1 MREFNYFR
9 ICIFRYYHS
18 YCIPAS
24 ATGFTASKI
33 KSILLFQ
40 NQITMRKFFLIC
52 LLATTVQLISAQQKK
67 PTSTTIE
74 FVTSVEGVKEYKLPN
89 GLQILLVPDAAQTNV
104 VVNVV
109 YHVGSRNEGYGET
122 GMAHLLEHMMFK
134 GSKKFSNIKQTIAD
148 KGAFAN
154 GTTWYDRTDYF
165 EILPATDSNLTWALD
180 MESDR
185 MVNSLMKNED
195 LQKEFTVVRNE
206 FEMDENYPD
215 NILMERVLST
225 MYLWH
230 NYGKSTIGSK
240 EDIER
245 VPIGNLKM
253 FYQKYYQPDD
263 ATLIVGGKFDEKKT
277 LDWITKYFGKIPKP
291 SRIIQPPYTAE
302 PPQDGERYVELKR
315 NGDISFIGIGY
326 HTPAY
331 SDRDYVANDA
341 IINILTNDPS
351 GYFYKAL
358 VETKLATKVSGVSF
372 QLHDPG
378 FTYFSCNI
386 PKDKSLDSA
395 RNAFIAAADK
405 LESYVVTQE
414 DLDRAKNAL
423 TKQVTDLQN
432 NTVNFCI
439 SLAEIIGAGDWRLF
453 YIYRDR
459 VERLTVADVQLA
471 LKKYYLPTNRTVGV
485 FIPDKNPER
494 TVVGAV
500 PDIKALVKNYKGKV
514 TKVQSETFEAS
525 ISNIVKNIQY
535 GSLSNGMKYAL
546 LKKPTKGDKIYANI
560 ILKIGN
566 EKSLTGKNIIPSLTA
581 RMLKNGTTSKSK
593 KEINDLLDKIKTSID
608 IYGDGP
614 RITAFVSTDKNN
626 AAAAFDLL
634 ADILLH
640 PLFNKDEFDKML
652 LDMKG
657 EFENNKSDPQYVAS
671 NTLNKRMSPYPK
683 GHPLYPE
690 DLNEALGDL
699 QKASL
704 DDVKAFYKDFY
715 GANNGYAAF
724 VGNIDDASVKSSL
737 EKNFSNFNSKDPY
750 TDIEEKYFDV
760 TGGTQT
766 IEIKDKTNAVCLGA
780 INVPLKQSDPDYIA
794 LDIANEMLG
803 GGAFL
808 SSRIPQRLRESEGMS
823 YGAGSYLSFN
833 FKYPVATW
841 GVYAIFNPIYKNRL
855 DSALHDVIDK
865 TLRGGF
871 KEDEMKKCLSSWL
884 QQRKT
889 ELGFDQSLASRL
901 SSYMEQGKDLTF
913 YTDYEDAAKKLTLGQ
928 VNAVLRKY
936 ISVGKLT
943 LIYAGDFS
951 KK

>member
-1 MREFNYFR
+1 
-9 ICIFRYYHS
+9 
-18 YCIPAS
+18 
-24 ATGFTASKI
+24 
-33 KSILLFQ
+33 
-40 NQITMRKFFLIC
+40 MRKFLLIG
-52 LLATTVQLISAQQKK
+52 LLSIPAQLMFAQPSKPASQK
-67 PTSTTIE
+67 PTLVPE

-89 GLQILLVPDAAQTNV
+89 GLQILLVPDPAQTNV

-109 YHVGSRNEGYGET
+109 YHIGSRNEGYGET

-134 GSKKFSNIKQTIAD
+134 GSKRFSSIKQTIAD

-206 FEMDENYPD
+206 FEMGENYPD
-215 NILMERVLST
+215 NILMERIVST

-245 VPIGNLKM
+245 VPIANLKV
-253 FYQKYYQPDD
+253 FYQKYYQPDN

-277 LDWITKYFGKIPKP
+277 LEWISKYFGKISKP
-291 SRIIQPPYTAE
+291 TRIIQPAYTVE

-315 NGDISFIGIGY
+315 NGDISFIGMGY

-331 SDRDYVANDA
+331 ADKDYVANDA
-341 IINILTNDPS
+341 VINILTNDPA

-358 VETKLATKVSGVSF
+358 VEPKLATKVSGFSF

-395 RNAFIAAADK
+395 KNAFITAANN
-405 LESYVVTQE
+405 LQSYTVTQE

-423 TKQVTDLQN
+423 IKQVTDVQN

-439 SLAEIIGAGDWRLF
+439 SLAEIIGSGDWRLF

-459 VERLTVADVQLA
+459 VEKLTLADVQA
-471 LKKYYLPTNRTVGV
+471 VLKKYYLPSNRTVGV

-494 TVVGAV
+494 TTVGAT
-500 PDIKALVKNYKGKV
+500 PDIDALVKNYKGKA
-514 TKVQSETFEAS
+514 TKVQTETFEAS
-525 ISNIVKNIQY
+525 INNIKKNTQY

-560 ILKIGN
+560 ILKVGT
-566 EKSLTGKNIIPSLTA
+566 EKSLSSKNIIPNLTA
-581 RMLKNGTTSKSK
+581 RMLKNGTSSKSK
-593 KEINDLLDKIKTSID
+593 KEINDLLDKLKTSID
-608 IYGDGP
+608 IYGDGAN
-614 RITAFVSTDKNN
+614 INVNMSSDKDNFN
-626 AAAAFDLL
+626 AALDLL
-634 ADILLH
+634 ADIILH
-640 PLFNKDEFDKML
+640 PSFDKAEFDKML

-657 EFENNKSDPQYVAS
+657 EFENNKSDPQYIAS
-671 NTLNKRMSPYPK
+671 NTLNKKMSPYPK

-690 DLNEALGDL
+690 GIDEALDDL
-699 QKASL
+699 QKVSL
-704 DDVKAFYKDFY
+704 DDIKNFYKDFY
-715 GANNGYAAF
+715 GTNNAYAAF
-724 VGNIDDASVKSSL
+724 VGNIDDVSIKSFL
-737 EKNFSNFNSKDPY
+737 EKNFSSFNSKEAY
-750 TDIEEKYFDV
+750 AEIEEKYFDIN
-760 TGGTQT
+760 GGTQT
-766 IEIKDKTNAVCLGA
+766 IEIKDKTNAICLGA
-780 INVPLKQSDPDYIA
+780 INVPLKQSDPDFIA

-833 FKYPVATW
+833 YKYPASTW
-841 GVYAIFNPIYKNRL
+841 GVYAIFNPTYKNRL

-865 TLRGGF
+865 TLQSGF
-871 KEDEMKKCLSSWL
+871 KDDEMKKCLSSWL

-889 ELGFDQSLASRL
+889 ELGFDQSLSSRL
-901 SSYMEQGKDLTF
+901 ASYMSQGKDLSF
-913 YTDYEDAAKKLTLGQ
+913 FTDYEDAAKKLTLEQ

-936 ISVGKLT
+936 VSNSKFT